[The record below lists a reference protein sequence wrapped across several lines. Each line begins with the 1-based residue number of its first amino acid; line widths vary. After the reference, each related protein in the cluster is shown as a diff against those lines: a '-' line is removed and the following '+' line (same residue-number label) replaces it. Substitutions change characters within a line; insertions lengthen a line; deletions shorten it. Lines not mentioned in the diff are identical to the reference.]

1 MKTLPD
7 RRTFLSEL
15 VASLNLAQAKC
26 GIITRLL
33 LSVDRG
39 ASVQDCK
46 ETIDIAI
53 EAFENQTAGITC
65 QPKPK
70 PKPAPHYARP
80 LIELCF
86 TSNVRIS
93 PVDS

>member
-26 GIITRLL
+26 GVITRLL

-65 QPKPK
+65 QPKPRTCSSLLALLHRALLRLK
-70 PKPAPHYARP
+70 RAHQF
-80 LIELCF
+80 C
-86 TSNVRIS
+86 
-93 PVDS
+93 

>member
-70 PKPAPHYARP
+70 PAPHYARFF
-80 LIELCF
+80 IALCF
-86 TSNVRIS
+86 VSNVRIS
-93 PVDS
+93 SVDS

>member
-15 VASLNLAQAKC
+15 VACLNLAQAKC

-53 EAFENQTAGITC
+53 EAFENQTAGTTC

-70 PKPAPHYARP
+70 AAPHYSRSFIA
-80 LIELCF
+80 LCF
-86 TSNVRIS
+86 VSNARIS
-93 PVDS
+93 SVDL